1 MTSTERRSSRLGMRT
16 SPGPVHKGTE
26 FRKESGRIMRARRCL
41 GVVLDAERRLVEQA
55 EALDHAVIEV
65 DVGDLGG
72 PEVGA
77 ERGARGGTVLA
88 WPPFGTLLAR
98 QAFGA
103 VGQGHR
109 EAVIVA
115 GDLHLAGG
123 QVLDRLVHAA
133 VPEPELV
140 GPQAESPAQDLAAQA
155 DAKHRDAPGED
166 APDRVHGVASR
177 SRVARTV

>member
-1 MTSTERRSSRLGMRT
+1 
-16 SPGPVHKGTE
+16 
-26 FRKESGRIMRARRCL
+26 MRARCGL

-65 DVGDLGG
+65 DVGDLGRA
-72 PEVGA
+72 EVGG
-77 ERGARGGTVLA
+77 ERGARGRPPLARPPALRWPGGLGAPLA
-88 WPPFGTLLAR
+88 WPASGALLAWP
-98 QAFGA
+98 AFG
-103 VGQGHR
+103 GGGHGHR

-133 VPEPELV
+133 MAEPELV
-140 GPQAESPAQDLAAQA
+140 GAQAEGPAQDLAAQA
-155 DAKHRDAPGED
+155 DAKHRDAAGED
-166 APDRVHGVASR
+166 ATDRLHGVASR